1 MVNINR
7 KQYAQFKSYLQT
19 QPEHIRLNGNDYV
32 PLEERERLVTEV
44 WDRFLKEKGLSPEG
58 LVK

>member
-7 KQYAQFKSYLQT
+7 KQYAQFKSFLQT

-32 PLEERERLVTEV
+32 PLEERERLVKEV